1 MLEFADLQSTF
12 PLHREFR
19 TQHFGDGILNKLGG
33 HRFSAC
39 SACSAG
45 SAGSYPA
52 GEVNPAAIQLLADHS
67 HDTRAFSSKS
77 WDVFAQANAPQ
88 FDFVITVCD
97 NAAGESCPLWPGQP
111 LTVHWS
117 IPDPAT
123 VPGSEQSVR
132 QAFVSAFAE
141 LKGCIRKLIDLPLES
156 MSRTEMLT
164 ALRAVGSDQGA
175 N

>member
-1 MLEFADLQSTF
+1 MLEFAVLQSTF

-33 HRFSAC
+33 YRFSAC
-39 SACSAG
+39 SAG
-45 SAGSYPA
+45 SHPA
-52 GEVNPAAIQLLADHS
+52 GEVNPAAVQLLADHS

-77 WDVFAQANAPQ
+77 WDVFAQPNAAQ

-111 LTVHWS
+111 LTAHWS
-117 IPDPAT
+117 IPDPAA
-123 VPGSEQSVR
+123 VPGSEQLVR
-132 QAFVSAFAE
+132 PAFVSAFAE
-141 LKGCIRKLIDLPLES
+141 LKGRIRKLIDLPLES

-164 ALRAVGSDQGA
+164 ALRAVGSDQGT